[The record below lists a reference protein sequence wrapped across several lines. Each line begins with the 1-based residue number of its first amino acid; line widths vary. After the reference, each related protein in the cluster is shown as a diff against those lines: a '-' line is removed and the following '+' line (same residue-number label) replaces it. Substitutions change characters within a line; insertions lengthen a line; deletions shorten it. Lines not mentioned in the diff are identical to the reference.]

1 MEFALHQEHDPGNMT
16 ARYMPKR
23 EVGQLELRLLR
34 WKAAAPAE
42 SVMLLDS

>member
-23 EVGQLELRLLR
+23 EVGQLELRLLPR
-34 WKAAAPAE
+34 EAAAPAGP
-42 SVMLLDS
+42 VRLLDL